1 MTEDSRVEELVYIM
15 KKVGLNLTAQ
25 IDCCLGNQE
34 LSGVQT
40 YFLVYFLRH
49 HPEGTYLTEVC
60 HETGMSKAT
69 LSALIKKLRGKG
81 YLCFREIPGDIRKKQ
96 ILPTERLLTEGGELM
111 EKTKQME
118 EEVCSALSQE
128 EKRQLWVLE
137 QKVLLKL
144 MQMEH
149 KGKNKGNSDAVY
161 HSYDHRQ
168 RTGGRQL
175 AGRLPV
181 RRDHGR
187 DGFLKPFLRR
197 HGGKKM
203 LPERRQ
209 VCRRICGKRFTPIF
223 RLFLFPISISSASRV
238 W

>member
-81 YLCFREIPGDIRKKQ
+81 YLCFREI
-96 ILPTERLLTEGGELM
+96 
-111 EKTKQME
+111 
-118 EEVCSALSQE
+118 S
-128 EKRQLWVLE
+128 
-137 QKVLLKL
+137 
-144 MQMEH
+144 
-149 KGKNKGNSDAVY
+149 GKSRSSPQN
-161 HSYDHRQ
+161 
-168 RTGGRQL
+168 
-175 AGRLPV
+175 
-181 RRDHGR
+181 
-187 DGFLKPFLRR
+187 GF
-197 HGGKKM
+197 
-203 LPERRQ
+203 
-209 VCRRICGKRFTPIF
+209 
-223 RLFLFPISISSASRV
+223 
-238 W
+238 